1 MATSNFARDLALRSL
16 PPELREQQVPKQ
28 GLTPEQHK
36 AREALAPGALQK
48 IERGIAAEEKA
59 DAEKLAELSAHPA
72 LHPSMSMS
80 PGGGSDSS
88 YEYAAAM
95 SALQDH
101 QREAAERAQQRQ
113 EIKEKYGLGAATDP
127 GHKPGGG
134 STAAPSGAPGPSRD
148 REAQQPAPQL
158 PDAIAQ
164 PPEPERKLRPLERE
178 AIERRAAAEQ
188 AARQPAAPADKPK
201 REPPERPTRGDEAKP
216 KHHEIV

>member
-80 PGGGSDSS
+80 MSPGGGSDNS
-88 YEYAAAM
+88 YEHAAAM

-113 EIKEKYGLGAATDP
+113 EIREKYGLGAATDP
-127 GHKPGGG
+127 GHKPGSG
-134 STAAPSGAPGPSRD
+134 STAAPSGAPGPSLD

-178 AIERRAAAEQ
+178 AIERRAAA
-188 AARQPAAPADKPK
+188 APADKPK

-216 KHHEIV
+216 KQHEIV